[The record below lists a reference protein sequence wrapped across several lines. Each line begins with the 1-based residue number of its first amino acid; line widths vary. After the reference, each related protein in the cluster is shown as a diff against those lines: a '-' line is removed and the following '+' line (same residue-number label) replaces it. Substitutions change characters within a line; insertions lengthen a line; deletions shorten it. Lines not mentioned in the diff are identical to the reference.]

1 MNTIETI
8 VEKDAHPQIAHTPS
22 PSRKGYFSAL
32 LDTWIHTSLRSE
44 PHLYS
49 KARLGVAI
57 AAIIGCSGVFVGLN
71 LLLAD
76 GAYIAGASILLNS
89 FVAGISLLLMR
100 SGKYRQSAIL
110 LALGME
116 LSYCASVATT
126 GGVASAFAFWLPFP
140 TLIATLVLNRR
151 AGLMFASATVGF
163 IVLLILGE
171 RWFGT
176 TLHLFDMRI
185 TIGQDP
191 GSLPISIAVMFVFI
205 ALADSAIENAFL
217 TTQSAQNETLQ
228 ALAQAESLANEVEQE
243 KIATQE
249 ALQKIDAFAKY
260 LAGSVEKMQ
269 HSMKQ
274 FAEGDLS
281 VQLDADGHD
290 DIARL
295 SGSINHAIIGMR
307 TTVEQVLQA
316 FTESVR
322 YSERIRQ
329 EVQDVRHRA
338 EEQALRTAQIASTME
353 EMTATIEE
361 TSNQA
366 ANAMYRAAEAHEE
379 ARRSGAIIATA
390 TASMHGI
397 AQAVE
402 EAVASI
408 EELGNSS
415 NTIGVISQTI
425 DEIADQTNLLALN
438 AAIEAARAGNA
449 GRGFAVVADEIRKLA
464 ERTQKATKEISVM
477 VKDIQ
482 NGTTRVTASMRDG
495 QRKVEEGVQASSQ
508 AMKALETI
516 IDHANTVSETIS
528 LVSAANTQQS
538 VSTLETT
545 RNLHSIHSLT
555 EATSSG
561 VGSIASALDEIIRL
575 SDIAQ
580 SRLLQFKLP
589 EVSSNEML
597 DAPKAQR
604 LQAFSRLSSRRLLPS
619 V

>member
-1 MNTIETI
+1 
-8 VEKDAHPQIAHTPS
+8 
-22 PSRKGYFSAL
+22 
-32 LDTWIHTSLRSE
+32 
-44 PHLYS
+44 
-49 KARLGVAI
+49 
-57 AAIIGCSGVFVGLN
+57 
-71 LLLAD
+71 
-76 GAYIAGASILLNS
+76 
-89 FVAGISLLLMR
+89 
-100 SGKYRQSAIL
+100 
-110 LALGME
+110 
-116 LSYCASVATT
+116 
-126 GGVASAFAFWLPFP
+126 
-140 TLIATLVLNRR
+140 
-151 AGLMFASATVGF
+151 
-163 IVLLILGE
+163 
-171 RWFGT
+171 
-176 TLHLFDMRI
+176 
-185 TIGQDP
+185 
-191 GSLPISIAVMFVFI
+191 
-205 ALADSAIENAFL
+205 
-217 TTQSAQNETLQ
+217 
-228 ALAQAESLANEVEQE
+228 
-243 KIATQE
+243 
-249 ALQKIDAFAKY
+249 
-260 LAGSVEKMQ
+260 MQ

-281 VQLDADGHD
+281 VQLFDDGHD

-295 SGSINHAIIGMR
+295 SGSINHAIAGMR

-316 FTESVR
+316 FTDSVR

-366 ANAMYRAAEAHEE
+366 TDAMYRAAEAHEE
-379 ARRSGAIIATA
+379 ARRSGTIIATA
-390 TASMHGI
+390 TASMHSI

-415 NTIGVISQTI
+415 NTIGIISQTI

-464 ERTQKATKEISVM
+464 ERTQKATKEISTM
-477 VKDIQ
+477 VKDSQ
-482 NGTTRVTASMRDG
+482 SGTTRVTASMRDG

-555 EATSSG
+555 DATSSG
-561 VGSIASALDEIIRL
+561 VGGIASALDEIIRL

-589 EVSSNEML
+589 EAVSSDMI

-604 LQAFSRLSSRRLLPS
+604 LKTFSQPPSRRLLS
-619 V
+619 AI